1 MILWLTAKFG
11 GNSWEL
17 TTTRFF
23 SLQTFLHS
31 TKLVLLLLEKIDRRL
46 CVLTG
51 TPEKLDDT
59 SAEQLLNFLLMPVP
73 VPDEQGSVADA
84 PVSVE

>member
-17 TTTRFF
+17 TTRFF

-31 TKLVLLLLEKIDRRL
+31 IKLVLLLSEKIDRRL

-59 SAEQLLNFLLMPVP
+59 SAEQLLNFLLML